1 MVRFKKRVQGNLI
14 TIGKL
19 IKAMF
24 TWYNNK
30 MQIKLN
36 SLEKIV
42 GWIIWYTTNGKAIRL
57 SCRQV
62 KTTKGQ
68 IIKIRADER
77 LKCLS
82 LMWRLF
88 LMNYL
93 IIQTTLTF
101 LMEKINDFLQP
112 RLEALV
118 ASTIQQLNT
127 TTNPMPSTKQI
138 TR

>member
-1 MVRFKKRVQGNLI
+1 MLRFKRRVQEGLI
-14 TIGKL
+14 MIGKM

-24 TWYNNK
+24 ILYNNK
-30 MQIKLN
+30 MKIKLN
-36 SLEKIV
+36 SLEKII
-42 GWIIWYTTNGKAIRL
+42 GWIIWLTMNGKAIRL
-57 SCRQV
+57 SCHQV

-82 LMWRLF
+82 LMWRRF

-93 IIQTTLTF
+93 TIQTTLTF
-101 LMEKINDFLQP
+101 LMEKINDSLQP

-118 ASTIQQLNT
+118 ASSIQQSNT
-127 TTNPMPSTKQI
+127 TINLMPSTKQI
-138 TR
+138 TL

>member
-1 MVRFKKRVQGNLI
+1 MIRFKKRVQESLI

-36 SLEKIV
+36 SLEKII

-62 KTTKGQ
+62 KITKGQ
-68 IIKIRADER
+68 IIKIREDER

-101 LMEKINDFLQP
+101 LMEKINDFLQLK
-112 RLEALV
+112 LEALV
-118 ASTIQQLNT
+118 VSSIQQLNT
-127 TTNPMPSTKQI
+127 ATNPMPITKQI